1 MLATV
6 CRYPAAV
13 FFIIIIS
20 FFLSFKEVFTCILI
34 SPVPA
39 RALNKRAGV
48 CDKVTTKGES
58 HVGGACRPVSSGSSY
73 MFSRACSASQT
84 SVEDLVYPYILLIFG
99 KNTSLAFCVSPVPTC
114 ASNKRAGKCDN
125 MRIKDQAQVG
135 RACRAV
141 SSGSSDM
148 YSCACSASQFTK
160 QC

>member
-13 FFIIIIS
+13 FFIIIS

-48 CDKVTTKGES
+48 CDKVTTKDES

-99 KNTSLAFCVSPVPTC
+99 KNTSLAFLFHQSQLVHQTRGLGSVTTCVL
-114 ASNKRAGKCDN
+114 K
-125 MRIKDQAQVG
+125 
-135 RACRAV
+135 
-141 SSGSSDM
+141 
-148 YSCACSASQFTK
+148 TK
-160 QC
+160 HK